1 MSSEPGRTEAT
12 RQRALQT
19 ALRDSQVGVLH
30 QSLDLRYDLADN
42 LPADWLA
49 LDLLGRTDA
58 EVFPA
63 ETAERLVRAK
73 TRVLAGGGSE
83 KLDLAMGDAGMRK
96 TYEIAIS
103 IDLTASGAVGGL
115 VVTLQDVTDSRQRE
129 AATISLMREV
139 SHRSKNLLAIVQSVA
154 MQTARHTDDVG
165 DFLNKFRGRLHALS
179 STQDLVTEFNWRGT
193 PLQALARAQ
202 LTRIGVPEPERVV
215 IAGVDPMLGPNA
227 SLHVGLAF
235 HELGTNALVHG
246 GLSAP
251 GGSVNVSASLLKP
264 DGAPAMLELLWDEV
278 RPEVAKPLS
287 PPRFGKLVLERIV
300 PLSLGGSATYEVGI
314 EHVHYR
320 LLVPADQFEA

>member
-1 MSSEPGRTEAT
+1 MSSELSLADPM
-12 RQRALQT
+12 RQRALQA
-19 ALRDSQVGVLH
+19 ALRNSQVGVLH
-30 QSLDLRYDLADN
+30 QSLDLHYDFADN
-42 LPADWLA
+42 LPADWVA
-49 LDLLGRTDA
+49 LELLGRTDA
-58 EVFPA
+58 EIFPP

-73 TRVLAGGGSE
+73 TRVLAGAGSE
-83 KLDLAMGDAGMRK
+83 KLDLAMGEAGTRK
-96 TYEIAIS
+96 TYEVAIS
-103 IDLTASGAVGGL
+103 LDHTDTGAVGGL
-115 VVTLQDVTDSRQRE
+115 TVALQDVTDSRQRE

-154 MQTARHTDDVG
+154 MQTARHTDDVA
-165 DFLNKFRGRLHALS
+165 DFLSKFRGRLHALS

-202 LTRIGVPEPERVV
+202 LTRVGVPEPERVI

-235 HELGTNALVHG
+235 HELSTNALVHG

-251 GGSVNVSASLLKP
+251 GGSVSVSANLLKAEN
-264 DGAPAMLELLWDEV
+264 GAAVLELLWDEV
-278 RPEVAKPLS
+278 RPDIAKPLS

-300 PLSLGGSATYEVGI
+300 PLSLGGSATYDVGI
-314 EHVHYR
+314 EQVHYR